1 MTTYVPDRTPDRRR
15 TIRIKRSALLQNKLE
30 EIDRP
35 SIKIAETR
43 DELEQAFSLVY
54 REYLKLGYIKEPNPS
69 EMYLSICHILPET
82 AVFIFKS
89 YLTVI
94 CTLTQIFD
102 SKLFGLPMDDLYHE
116 ELNALRNA
124 SRKLV
129 ELSALATPKQ
139 ARWRNVFMYLCQA
152 MYWYA
157 IYKNVNDLCIMV
169 NPKHVDFYKT
179 IFLFEDLGPEK
190 YYPNV
195 GAPAVALRLDLDD
208 IQGKLREKYGTLDFD
223 CDMYSFFHRVTTT
236 QLTPSGGEDLL
247 VKKNGMLDADTV
259 RYFFIEKT
267 NLLEEATPEQMNYIR
282 SLYPGLNRTPGKF
295 YNLMKLYHFQR

>member
-1 MTTYVPDRTPDRRR
+1 MTTSVPEHTPDRRR
-15 TIRIKRSALLQNKLE
+15 TIRIKRSALLQNKLD

-69 EMYLSICHILPET
+69 EIHLSIYHILPET

-102 SKLFGLPMDDLYHE
+102 SKVFGLPMDDLYHE
-116 ELNALRNA
+116 ELNTLRNTN
-124 SRKLV
+124 RKLV
-129 ELSALATPKQ
+129 ELSALATPRE

-157 IYKNVNDLCIMV
+157 IYQDVNDLCIMV

-195 GAPAVALRLDLDD
+195 GAPAVALRLNLDD
-208 IQGKLREKYGTLDFD
+208 IQGKLRKKYSALDFD
-223 CDMYSFFHRVTTT
+223 CDIYSFFHGVTAT
-236 QLTPSGGEDLL
+236 QLTMSNDKKFL
-247 VKKNGMLDADTV
+247 VQRKWVLDVDTV

-267 NLLEEATPEQMNYIR
+267 NVMEKATPDQMNYIR
-282 SLYPGLNRTPGKF
+282 SIYP
-295 YNLMKLYHFQR
+295 